1 MGKYDVNI
9 RRLALL
15 LLPTFWRRPLFGAF
29 AFALVTPVSHLHV
42 RFMQYRQSTGYRLR
56 HNGQVCYLRAVLN
69 DEFDPELRR
78 ITLSDS
84 DKADFGTVVYRRAAR
99 RPLKLPLRA
108 DSAGEKIYRREF
120 TGAGAVDFIVGI
132 PAALR
137 GRIDESRL
145 SGVVDTYRLASMR
158 YAVLYGD

>member
-1 MGKYDVNI
+1 MGKYDVNF

-42 RFMQYRQSTGYRLR
+42 RFMQYRQRTGYRLR

-84 DKADFGTVVYRRAAR
+84 DKSDFGTAVYRRVAR

-108 DSAGEKIYRREF
+108 DSAGVKIYRRGF

-137 GRIDESRL
+137 GNIDESRL

-158 YAVLYGD
+158 YAVLYGN

>member
-1 MGKYDVNI
+1 MGKYDVNF

-42 RFMQYRQSTGYRLR
+42 RFMQYRQRTGYRLR

-84 DKADFGTVVYRRAAR
+84 DKTDFGTVVYRRVAR

-108 DSAGEKIYRREF
+108 DSAGVKIYRRGF

-137 GRIDESRL
+137 GNIDESRL

-158 YAVLYGD
+158 YAVLYGN

>member
-42 RFMQYRQSTGYRLR
+42 RFMQYRQRTGYRLR

-84 DKADFGTVVYRRAAR
+84 DKADFGTVVYRRAHR

-132 PAALR
+132 PDALR

>member
-1 MGKYDVNI
+1 MGKYDVNF

-42 RFMQYRQSTGYRLR
+42 RFMQYRQRTGYRLR

-78 ITLSDS
+78 ITISDS
-84 DKADFGTVVYRRAAR
+84 DKTDFGTVVYRRVAR

-108 DSAGEKIYRREF
+108 DSAGVKIYRRGF

-137 GRIDESRL
+137 GNIDESRL

-158 YAVLYGD
+158 YAVLYGN

>member
-1 MGKYDVNI
+1 MGKYDVNF

-42 RFMQYRQSTGYRLR
+42 RFMQYRQRTGYRLR

-84 DKADFGTVVYRRAAR
+84 DKTDFGTVVYRRVAR
-99 RPLKLPLRA
+99 RP
-108 DSAGEKIYRREF
+108 
-120 TGAGAVDFIVGI
+120 V
-132 PAALR
+132 
-137 GRIDESRL
+137 
-145 SGVVDTYRLASMR
+145 
-158 YAVLYGD
+158 

>member
-1 MGKYDVNI
+1 MGKYDVNF
-9 RRLALL
+9 R
-15 LLPTFWRRPLFGAF
+15 RRPLFGAF

-42 RFMQYRQSTGYRLR
+42 RFMQYRQRTGYRLR

-78 ITLSDS
+78 ITISDS
-84 DKADFGTVVYRRAAR
+84 DKTDFGTVVYRRVAR

-108 DSAGEKIYRREF
+108 DSAGVKIYRRGF

-137 GRIDESRL
+137 GNIDESRL

-158 YAVLYGD
+158 YAVLYGN

>member
-1 MGKYDVNI
+1 MGKYDVNF
-9 RRLALL
+9 RRLAML

-42 RFMQYRQSTGYRLR
+42 RFMQYQKRTGYRLR

-84 DKADFGTVVYRRAAR
+84 DKTDFGTVVYPRAAR

-108 DSAGEKIYRREF
+108 DSAGFKIYRRGF

-132 PAALR
+132 PAALH

-145 SGVVDTYRLASMR
+145 SGIVDTYRLASMR

>member
-1 MGKYDVNI
+1 MGKYDVNF

-42 RFMQYRQSTGYRLR
+42 RFMQYRQRTGYRLR

-69 DEFDPELRR
+69 DEFDPELCR

-84 DKADFGTVVYRRAAR
+84 DKTDFGTVVYRRVAR

-108 DSAGEKIYRREF
+108 DSAGVKIYRRGF

-137 GRIDESRL
+137 GNIDESRL

-158 YAVLYGD
+158 YAVLYGN

>member
-1 MGKYDVNI
+1 MGKYDVNF

-42 RFMQYRQSTGYRLR
+42 RFMQYRQRTGYRLW

-78 ITLSDS
+78 ITLFDS
-84 DKADFGTVVYRRAAR
+84 DKTDFGTVVCRRVAR

-108 DSAGEKIYRREF
+108 DSAGVKIYRRGF

-137 GRIDESRL
+137 GNIDESRL

>member
-1 MGKYDVNI
+1 MNI

-29 AFALVTPVSHLHV
+29 AFALVTPVSHLHM
-42 RFMQYRQSTGYRLR
+42 RFIQYRQRTGYRLR

-99 RPLKLPLRA
+99 RQSKLPLRA
-108 DSAGEKIYRREF
+108 D
-120 TGAGAVDFIVGI
+120 
-132 PAALR
+132 
-137 GRIDESRL
+137 
-145 SGVVDTYRLASMR
+145 
-158 YAVLYGD
+158 